1 MKQRGSSSKEEAES
15 QVQDHSLL
23 QNEFRGLLHE
33 ILSQNPTEHGRGGI
47 KSVAVKGEEEW

>member
-1 MKQRGSSSKEEAES
+1 MKQRGSRSKEEAES
-15 QVQDHSLL
+15 QVQDHFLL

-33 ILSQNPTEHGRGGI
+33 ILSQKSTEHGRGGR